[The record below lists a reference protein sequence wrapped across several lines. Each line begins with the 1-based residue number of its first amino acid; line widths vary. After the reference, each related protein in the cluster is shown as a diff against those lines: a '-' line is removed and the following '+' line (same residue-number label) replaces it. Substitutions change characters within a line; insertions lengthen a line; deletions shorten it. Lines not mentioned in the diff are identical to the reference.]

1 MNAGDVIVDW
11 LSGAWGWLMA
21 QYVNW
26 PLVLRFIEVLIWPLI
41 ALIGLIMIRPGRIVD
56 ALLENGGELGLGPAN
71 LKFAKKIDEISA
83 AAEKEEVE
91 NGPPGTVEPPAIGN
105 PLEDAADPY
114 TTVLNGWGKVVEG
127 LEEAVKRA
135 GLPAIDKR
143 NPMDTV
149 TRLRRRDVIGRRLE
163 QNIREVWDFRN
174 RAKHAGSRRIER
186 LGLTQLAADD
196 FYGACVRVRRSI
208 LRAVAH
214 REANGSLTVNPPL
227 PTSELPQPG
236 APLN

>member
-1 MNAGDVIVDW
+1 MQWLENAWTW
-11 LSGAWGWLMA
+11 LLA
-21 QYVNW
+21 QYVDW

-41 ALIGLIMIRPGRIVD
+41 TLIGLMMVRPGRIVD

-71 LKFAKKIDEISA
+71 LKFAKKINEISA
-83 AAEKEEVE
+83 SVAEDEGDQHGTTE
-91 NGPPGTVEPPAIGN
+91 GPPISN

-114 TTVLNGWGKVVEG
+114 TTVLNGWGKVIEG
-127 LEEAVKRA
+127 LEEAVKKA

-163 QNIREVWDFRN
+163 QNIREMWDFRN
-174 RAKHAGSRRIER
+174 RAKHAGSRRLER
-186 LGLTQLAADD
+186 LGLTQLVADD
-196 FYGACVRVRRSI
+196 FYAACVKVRRGI

-214 REANGSLTVNPPL
+214 REANGTLPSRSL